1 VVRRAVVPA
10 PSDPEVLV
18 SSDSEV
24 PVRPT
29 APDSWWERVQRWRS
43 DPRAGA
49 AVLVLVAIAGVVVW
63 LRASTGP
70 SPSPAAASQRTSQ
83 VTTTGTRS
91 ATTRTSTASLLV
103 HVVGAVRAS
112 GVVELSPGARVR
124 DAVAAAGGPA
134 DDADLQQMNLAAPVA
149 DGQRIAVPRIGEAA
163 PPLAA
168 ASTPPGAA
176 PSGSL
181 PAGPLNLNSATATE
195 LEALPGIGPTLAD
208 AIVREREK
216 LGGFKQIDDLK
227 QVRGIGD
234 ARFADIRDLVTV

>member
-63 LRASTGP
+63 LRASAGP
-70 SPSPAAASQRTSQ
+70 APSPAAASQPTTE
-83 VTTTGTRS
+83 VTTTGPRS
-91 ATTRTSTASLLV
+91 VTTMTSTAQLLV

-149 DGQRIAVPRIGEAA
+149 DGQRIAVPRVGEAA

-168 ASTPPGAA
+168 ASSPGPA
-176 PSGSL
+176 PSGST
-181 PAGPLNLNSATATE
+181 PAGPLNLNTATATE

-208 AIVREREK
+208 AIVRERDK
-216 LGGFKQIDDLK
+216 LGGFKKVDDLK

-234 ARFADIRDLVTV
+234 ARFADIRDLVTL